1 MDLIERSIDR
11 LYDNVSRFIDPSS
24 AALRDIELLKAQIE
38 LRRLALRDIEV
49 IRYGLRPLIGGRTKE
64 RQRKQLIRRVS
75 WARLD
80 AGRVRGHF

>member
-49 IRYGLRPLIGGRTKE
+49 IRYGLRPLIGGRTTE

-75 WARLD
+75 RARLD